1 VTQPGEI
8 VLEHAFR
15 SFSVR
20 ADRGRT
26 LKELVLRG
34 GPPPVRALHDV
45 SLRVRPGET
54 VGLVGRKWAL
64 IEPDVDLVYS
74 TRRFGRPITA
84 FKRALVWSLGQYN
97 GQVYGQQ
104 TRFNHHIVLYAR
116 RREDRIAELEQQV
129 AALEREK
136 GRGDEA

>member
-1 VTQPGEI
+1 
-8 VLEHAFR
+8 
-15 SFSVR
+15 
-20 ADRGRT
+20 
-26 LKELVLRG
+26 VLRYRYLNLLAGDYDLAAGFAAPDGDPEHYDRVQRFAVLREEG
-34 GPPPVRALHDV
+34 GD
-45 SLRVRPGET
+45 
-54 VGLVGRKWAL
+54 GLKLLEWAL

-84 FKRALVWSLGQYN
+84 FKRALVWSLRQYN

>member
-1 VTQPGEI
+1 VTRPEEAVGTARAAAAAARERGEYADELQGLT
-8 VLEHAFR
+8 VAPTDATTVEKLLE
-15 SFSVR
+15 
-20 ADRGRT
+20 
-26 LKELVLRG
+26 
-34 GPPPVRALHDV
+34 
-45 SLRVRPGET
+45 
-54 VGLVGRKWAL
+54 WAL

-84 FKRALVWSLGQYN
+84 FKRALVWSLRQYN

-116 RREDRIAELEQQV
+116 RLEDRVAELEQQV

>member
-1 VTQPGEI
+1 VTRPEEAVGASRAAAAAARECGKYADDLGGLT
-8 VLEHAFR
+8 VAPTDAATVEKLLE
-15 SFSVR
+15 
-20 ADRGRT
+20 
-26 LKELVLRG
+26 
-34 GPPPVRALHDV
+34 
-45 SLRVRPGET
+45 
-54 VGLVGRKWAL
+54 WAL

-74 TRRFGRPITA
+74 TRRSGRPITA
-84 FKRALVWSLGQYN
+84 FKRALVWNLRQYY